1 MLESR
6 DDAVAGGV
14 RGHAVSSGQAYLY
27 ANEMLILNSL
37 PCTPG
42 TSAPFT
48 PFYPTFPSNLFH
60 LTLLELLLVG

>member
-6 DDAVAGGV
+6 DDGVVGGV

-37 PCTPG
+37 PLP
-42 TSAPFT
+42 SQVT
-48 PFYPTFPSNLFH
+48 PFHPTFPPDLSH